1 MPNTYDLLAPAPGD
15 VANSY
20 ELLTDINTGTDAAP
34 VWLNVPEISGLDPAF
49 SDVIKELSNYAYKGV
64 PGKTKSGETFVL
76 TFNVTKRRVP
86 GTHQFYPWYTAL
98 TAKAAQKG
106 EANKIGVRFY
116 DALGADEAFQA
127 KALVSHPKRNN
138 TGDNDTDIAQFTLTG
153 DGTALPIANPLA
165 GALVP
170 LLSGASPSGAAAGT
184 QVAVYGSR
192 FTGTS
197 AVKFGAV
204 AATSYVIVNDNY
216 IVAIVPT
223 GAAGSAPITVTNGA
237 GVSTALA
244 YTRGA

>member
-1 MPNTYDLLAPAPGD
+1 MTTFDTLSPAPGD

-34 VWLNVPEISGLDPAF
+34 VWLNVPEVSGLTPAF
-49 SDVIKELSNYAYKGV
+49 TDVLREISNYSYKGN
-64 PGKTKSGETFVL
+64 PGQTKTGESFVL

-86 GTHQFYPWYTAL
+86 GTNQFYPWYMAL
-98 TAKAAQKG
+98 KNKADLKG

-116 DALGADEAFQA
+116 DGLGADEAYQA
-127 KALVSHPKRNN
+127 KALVSHPSRQN
-138 TGDNDTDIAQFTLTG
+138 TDDNTTEVAQFTLTG
-153 DGTALPIANPLA
+153 DGTAAPITNPLA
-165 GALVP
+165 GAQVP
-170 LLSGASPSGAAAGT
+170 LLSGASPSGAAVGA
-184 QVAVYGSR
+184 QVAIYGSR
-192 FTGTS
+192 FTGTT

-216 IVAIVPT
+216 IVVIMPAGT
-223 GAAGSAPITVTNGA
+223 AGSAPLTVTNSA